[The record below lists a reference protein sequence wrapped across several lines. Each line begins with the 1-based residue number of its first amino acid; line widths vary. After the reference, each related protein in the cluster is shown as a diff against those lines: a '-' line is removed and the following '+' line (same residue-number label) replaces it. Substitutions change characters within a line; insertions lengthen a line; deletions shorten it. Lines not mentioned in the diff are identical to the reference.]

1 MRYNRYDRFPRY
13 VPVDERRA
21 KAERKIKQ
29 IRKKNPEIRPVVIE
43 SRGNLARTWWGKA
56 WNRNL
61 EGYADY
67 HNRIGRGR
75 SYVRHMAVIDL
86 RISPGHV
93 AAQVMGSRSRPYA
106 VDIKI
111 KPVPAKVW
119 AAIIK
124 DCAVEL
130 NSMQEL
136 LAGRFPRSIG
146 ERFTSQKHG
155 LFPSPA
161 EIVFNCSCPDWAYMC
176 KHVAAALYGVG
187 VRLDE
192 SPELFFTL
200 RKANIDELVAG
211 SVRGAKDE
219 LLSRAGQRGGAA
231 LDTADLS
238 DMFGIEMDE
247 APAAKPARPK
257 KATAKTRE
265 KPVKKSVKKPGKKA
279 VKSQQVPA
287 RQVCDDTE
295 MIYDVIRR
303 SRKGVDFAG
312 IQKKTGLPEQ
322 KIRTTIAA
330 LHRKKRI
337 RRISRGVYKG
347 A

>member
-29 IRKKNPEIRPVVIE
+29 IRKKNPDIRPVVIE
-43 SRGNLARTWWGKA
+43 SRGSLARTWWGKA

-86 RISPGHV
+86 QISPGHV

-111 KPVPAKVW
+111 KPMPRNVW

-124 DCAVEL
+124 DCAAEL
-130 NSMQEL
+130 HSMQEL
-136 LAGRFPRSIG
+136 LAGRFPKSIG

-155 LFPSPA
+155 LFPSPS

-200 RKANIDELVAG
+200 RKANIEELVAG

-219 LLSRAGQRGGAA
+219 LLSRAGQTRGAA
-231 LDTADLS
+231 LDTAELA

-247 APAAKPARPK
+247 ASISKPARAK
-257 KATAKTRE
+257 KAPAKTG
-265 KPVKKSVKKPGKKA
+265 KKPAKRK
-279 VKSQQVPA
+279 PA
-287 RQVCDDTE
+287 PGRQLSDDTE
-295 MIYDVIRR
+295 MIYGVIRR
-303 SRKGVDFAG
+303 SRKGIDFAG

-322 KIRTTIAA
+322 KIRGTIAA
-330 LHRKKRI
+330 LHRKNQI